1 MWLDEGMNIFER
13 QVGGR
18 RYRIASQSLW
28 DPAKQR
34 PFARQAVLGSADPA
48 PVADLGSTHT
58 IGTRLVGDIG
68 ALVWVAEQ
76 LDLIKLIDESC
87 GLKAPRSGPTV
98 GEMVLAVA
106 VQRACAPAGKCHLAA
121 FLESC
126 LPRVSCLPASQFTGQ
141 AFHRLASQV
150 SDELL
155 EKAQIQIARSVIRRF
170 ELSTDVLAFDTT
182 NFVTHIATTTPGEL
196 ARRGHAK
203 SKRSDL
209 RVVGL
214 AILASETGHVP
225 LLHRTYP
232 GNGSDQTVLGECLDA
247 LGKLHDALQEG
258 DSRVRPGCRTL
269 VRDGGSWSEQL
280 ELDLDFAGYY
290 TLIWL
295 PLSHTS
301 SQLALEHAAR
311 RGAMK
316 PLGGTLGNV
325 RAARLRLPVGDS
337 KLDRTLVV
345 VESEELLRGQKRG
358 IAVALRKAKLE
369 LCKLERQAAG
379 GRMKREVL
387 EARVK
392 KVLQREHLSAF
403 VVTSIKE
410 SHGKLSL
417 HWEVDAARRGVLE
430 RTRLGRRVLCT
441 DHHNWS
447 NGRIVH
453 AFRGQWNVEE
463 LFRRAKKGGIAPWGP
478 SHQWADHSLRLHT
491 FATVIGLTLVS
502 LVRLTL
508 GNRKSAQ
515 STMKTLSEVKA
526 TMIRVRTKELGRR
539 ATVMLAPH
547 VTAEQ
552 RKAIKLF
559 QLDRWMPALLSSI
572 RQSPPTP
579 DPQHPA

>member
-1 MWLDEGMNIFER
+1 
-13 QVGGR
+13 
-18 RYRIASQSLW
+18 
-28 DPAKQR
+28 
-34 PFARQAVLGSADPA
+34 
-48 PVADLGSTHT
+48 
-58 IGTRLVGDIG
+58 
-68 ALVWVAEQ
+68 
-76 LDLIKLIDESC
+76 
-87 GLKAPRSGPTV
+87 
-98 GEMVLAVA
+98 
-106 VQRACAPAGKCHLAA
+106 
-121 FLESC
+121 
-126 LPRVSCLPASQFTGQ
+126 
-141 AFHRLASQV
+141 
-150 SDELL
+150 
-155 EKAQIQIARSVIRRF
+155 
-170 ELSTDVLAFDTT
+170 
-182 NFVTHIATTTPGEL
+182 
-196 ARRGHAK
+196 
-203 SKRSDL
+203 
-209 RVVGL
+209 
-214 AILASETGHVP
+214 
-225 LLHRTYP
+225 
-232 GNGSDQTVLGECLDA
+232 
-247 LGKLHDALQEG
+247 
-258 DSRVRPGCRTL
+258 

-453 AFRGQWNVEE
+453 AFRHNGMSRNCSVV
-463 LFRRAKKGGIAPWGP
+463 LRRAGSRHGGLLTSGP
-478 SHQWADHSLRLHT
+478 TTRC
-491 FATVIGLTLVS
+491 VY
-502 LVRLTL
+502 
-508 GNRKSAQ
+508 
-515 STMKTLSEVKA
+515 
-526 TMIRVRTKELGRR
+526 IR
-539 ATVMLAPH
+539 
-547 VTAEQ
+547 
-552 RKAIKLF
+552 
-559 QLDRWMPALLSSI
+559 
-572 RQSPPTP
+572 SP
-579 DPQHPA
+579 Q